1 LGIVLTA
8 IYLIGLLERDD
19 RTMFNMG
26 YDSVAVLAVYFGGLA
41 LLYFVR

>member
-26 YDSVAVLAVYFGGLA
+26 YDSVAVLAVYLAGLV
-41 LLYFVR
+41 LLYLAR